1 MKRPSL
7 SPRISIHCK
16 DGFRHLEVLSTIWSL
31 LRTVQISS
39 MVFNMECIAVNSLYQ
54 EAMIL
59 SLVSYKANGKQGL
72 RSAPHGRHELAAM

>member
-7 SPRISIHCK
+7 SPRISVHCK
-16 DGFRHLEVLSTIWSL
+16 DAFRYLEVLSTIWSL

-54 EAMIL
+54 EVMIL

-72 RSAPHGRHELAAM
+72 HSAPHGRHELASV